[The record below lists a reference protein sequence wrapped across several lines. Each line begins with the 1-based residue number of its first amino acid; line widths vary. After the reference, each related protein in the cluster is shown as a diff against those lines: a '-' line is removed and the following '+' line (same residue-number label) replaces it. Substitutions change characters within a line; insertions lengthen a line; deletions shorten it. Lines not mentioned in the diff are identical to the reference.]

1 MQSKFR
7 SVCFS
12 ALFASLLALAIFCPG
27 NCAPANN
34 LFSKTSTDQ
43 IPQRLG
49 TADFIYRSTSS
60 SDNAPRSSGHSF
72 ILRQLYDDLEGLV
85 TEPDFYGVMAGLSSA
100 PFILGPTFRDESRE
114 FTPLWGSSAIADNF
128 FEVGETVG
136 NGAFPIATSVASWGI
151 GKIAGSPRL
160 TRFGSD
166 VLRTQA
172 VNGLLTVLLKGAI
185 HRKRPNGG
193 AYSYPSGHTST
204 AFAFA
209 GTVYADLGKTP
220 GIPAFILA
228 GYVGISRLQEGKHY
242 LSDVIAGGVLGTY
255 VSLKLAH
262 RTSKKGRLQQISI
275 SPSPVAGVAGLSLSF
290 RF

>member
-1 MQSKFR
+1 MRSKSE
-7 SVCFS
+7 SVS
-12 ALFASLLALAIFCPG
+12 SRALLASLLAMLFFCSGSCALAD
-27 NCAPANN
+27 N
-34 LFSKTSTDQ
+34 LFG
-43 IPQRLG
+43 R
-49 TADFIYRSTSS
+49 TSS
-60 SDNAPRSSGHSF
+60 VQILQKYGPVDPAYGSMSSFGDGAESSGHSF

-85 TEPDFYGVMAGLSSA
+85 TEPDFYGVMGGLGAA
-100 PFILGPTFRDESRE
+100 PFVLGPVFRDESLE

-136 NGAFPIATSVASWGI
+136 NGAFPIAASVASWGI
-151 GKIAGSPRL
+151 GRISGSPRL
-160 TRFGSD
+160 RKFGSD

-172 VNGLLTVLLKGAI
+172 INGLLTVLLKGAVN
-185 HRKRPNGG
+185 RKRPNGG
-193 AYSYPSGHTST
+193 PYSYPSGHTST

-209 GTVYADLGKTP
+209 GTVYTDLGKTL

-242 LSDVIAGGVLGTY
+242 LSDVIAGGILGSY

-262 RTSKKGRLQQISI
+262 RTDKRGKLQHISI
-275 SPSPVAGVAGLSLSF
+275 SPSPVAGVAGLSLAF